1 MKKSVF
7 QKVLLLL
14 FCGGLACSS
23 STAQSNTS
31 LIDQLKATGLPLVN
45 ITTVN
50 GELPTCEKIDTAP
63 EGCMGSTIV
72 NATKVPGRI
81 VITLGD
87 SVLYDSGEYAENVS
101 GMKIKIRGNTSAY
114 RTHPSYKIKLQKKAN
129 LLKGSGSKKDKEWAL
144 LNSNTSA
151 NLRTVMGKQIA
162 LLCGIEWEPQDCY
175 VNLVFNG
182 KYCGDYLLS
191 ELVKRSEGRCNVA
204 ETGYVIECDPYWWS
218 EDKGEFS
225 FFHTTHLPYSMAYTF
240 KYPDAEVM
248 TQEQWTY
255 IRDVVYDFEDK
266 MFNGEPIEEVFDIST
281 MASWFLAHDISGS
294 WDGCGSNIFI
304 TKYDNTPNSKLK
316 MGPLWDFD
324 LDYSKEGWAS
334 VHEIPEFY
342 GIPFFS
348 RYETVMAYNDRWQQ
362 VRPLIEARVEAVLD
376 SMRTNWA
383 EAIDASRTILK
394 DSVSKHEP
402 TFAEKEQEVREW
414 FAQRLPWLDEA
425 IANLVSDVTAVDN
438 VEVGTLRTASV
449 VAYSTS
455 GVLLYQGSEAQFN
468 QWRKQQK
475 NYTGIAIVRYTST
488 SGRLGKTEKLVL

>member
-1 MKKSVF
+1 MKENVF
-7 QKVLLLL
+7 KKAFFVLW
-14 FCGGLACSS
+14 GLALSCFGAN
-23 STAQSNTS
+23 AQTQTP
-31 LIDQLKATGLPLVN
+31 LIDQLKATGLPLVT

-50 GELPTCEKIDTAP
+50 NEWPTCEKIETAP

-87 SVLYDSGEYAENVS
+87 SVLYDSGEYAKNVS
-101 GMKIKIRGNTSAY
+101 GMNIKIRGNTSAY

-129 LLKGSGSKKDKEWAL
+129 LLKGSGSKKDKERAL

-162 LLCGIEWEPQDCY
+162 LLCGIAWEPQDCY

-191 ELVKRSEGRCNVA
+191 ELVKRSEGRCNVT

-294 WDGCGSNIFI
+294 W
-304 TKYDNTPNSKLK
+304 
-316 MGPLWDFD
+316 
-324 LDYSKEGWAS
+324 
-334 VHEIPEFY
+334 EI
-342 GIPFFS
+342 
-348 RYETVMAYNDRWQQ
+348 
-362 VRPLIEARVEAVLD
+362 
-376 SMRTNWA
+376 
-383 EAIDASRTILK
+383 
-394 DSVSKHEP
+394 
-402 TFAEKEQEVREW
+402 
-414 FAQRLPWLDEA
+414 
-425 IANLVSDVTAVDN
+425 
-438 VEVGTLRTASV
+438 
-449 VAYSTS
+449 
-455 GVLLYQGSEAQFN
+455 
-468 QWRKQQK
+468 
-475 NYTGIAIVRYTST
+475 
-488 SGRLGKTEKLVL
+488 GRAHV

>member
-1 MKKSVF
+1 
-7 QKVLLLL
+7 
-14 FCGGLACSS
+14 
-23 STAQSNTS
+23 
-31 LIDQLKATGLPLVN
+31 
-45 ITTVN
+45 
-50 GELPTCEKIDTAP
+50 
-63 EGCMGSTIV
+63 
-72 NATKVPGRI
+72 
-81 VITLGD
+81 
-87 SVLYDSGEYAENVS
+87 
-101 GMKIKIRGNTSAY
+101 
-114 RTHPSYKIKLQKKAN
+114 
-129 LLKGSGSKKDKEWAL
+129 
-144 LNSNTSA
+144 
-151 NLRTVMGKQIA
+151 
-162 LLCGIEWEPQDCY
+162 
-175 VNLVFNG
+175 
-182 KYCGDYLLS
+182 
-191 ELVKRSEGRCNVA
+191 
-204 ETGYVIECDPYWWS
+204 
-218 EDKGEFS
+218 
-225 FFHTTHLPYSMAYTF
+225 
-240 KYPDAEVM
+240 M

-266 MFNGEPIEEVFDIST
+266 MYNREPIEEVFDIST

-348 RYETVMAYNDRWQQ
+348 RYETVMVYNDRWQQ

-383 EAIDASRTILK
+383 EAIDASRTIFK
-394 DSVSKHEP
+394 DSVSIHEP
-402 TFAEKEQEVREW
+402 TFAENEQEVREW

-455 GVLLYQGSEAQFN
+455 GVLLYQGSETQFN

-475 NYTGIAIVRYTST
+475 NYTGIAIVRYTSI
-488 SGRLGKTEKLVL
+488 SGRLVKTEKVVL

>member
-1 MKKSVF
+1 MKKNVF
-7 QKVLLLL
+7 KKAFFVLW
-14 FCGGLACSS
+14 GLALSCFGAN
-23 STAQSNTS
+23 AQTQTP
-31 LIDQLKATGLPLVN
+31 LIDQLKATGLPLVT

-50 GELPTCEKIDTAP
+50 NEWPTCEKIETAP

-87 SVLYDSGEYAENVS
+87 SVLYDSGEYAKNVS
-101 GMKIKIRGNTSAY
+101 GMNIKIRGNTSAY

-162 LLCGIEWEPQDCY
+162 LLCGITWEPQDCY

-191 ELVKRSEGRCNVA
+191 ELVKRSEGRCNVT

-324 LDYSKEGWAS
+324 LDYSKKGWAS

-348 RYETVMAYNDRWQQ
+348 RYETVMAYNDCWQQ
-362 VRPLIEARVEAVLD
+362 VRPQIEERVATVLD

-383 EAIDASRTILK
+383 DAIDASRAVFK
-394 DSVSKHEP
+394 DRVGTYESP
-402 TFAEKEQEVREW
+402 FAENEKEVRNW

-425 IANLVSDVTAVDN
+425 IANLVSTISGIN
-438 VEVGTLRTASV
+438 TVEAGTLRTAA
-449 VAYSTS
+449 VAVYSTS
-455 GVLLYQGSEAQFN
+455 GVLLYQGDEADFKK
-468 QWRKQQK
+468 WRKQP
-475 NYTGIAIVRYTST
+475 NSYTGVAIVRYVST
-488 SGRLGKTEKLVL
+488 SGRLLKTEKVIL

>member
-1 MKKSVF
+1 MKKNVF
-7 QKVLLLL
+7 KKAFFVLW
-14 FCGGLACSS
+14 GLALSCFSAN
-23 STAQSNTS
+23 AQTQTP
-31 LIDQLKATGLPLVN
+31 LIDQLKATGLPLVT

-50 GELPTCEKIDTAP
+50 NEWPTCEKIETAP
-63 EGCMGSTIV
+63 EGCMGSTMV

-87 SVLYDSGEYAENVS
+87 SVLYDSGEYAKNVS
-101 GMKIKIRGNTSAY
+101 GMNIKIRGNTSAY

-162 LLCGIEWEPQDCY
+162 LLCGITWEPQDCY

-191 ELVKRSEGRCNVA
+191 ELVKRSEGRCNVT

-324 LDYSKEGWAS
+324 LDYSKKGWAS

-348 RYETVMAYNDRWQQ
+348 RYETVMAYNDCWQQ
-362 VRPLIEARVEAVLD
+362 VRPQIEERVAMVLD

-383 EAIDASRTILK
+383 DAIDASRAVFK
-394 DSVSKHEP
+394 DRVGTYESP
-402 TFAEKEQEVREW
+402 FAENEKEVRNW

-425 IANLVSDVTAVDN
+425 IANLVSTISGIN
-438 VEVGTLRTASV
+438 TVEAGTLRTAA
-449 VAYSTS
+449 VAVYSTS
-455 GVLLYQGSEAQFN
+455 GVLLYQGDEADFKK
-468 QWRKQQK
+468 WRKQP
-475 NYTGIAIVRYTST
+475 NSYTGVAIVRYVST
-488 SGRLGKTEKLVL
+488 SGRLLKTEKVVL

>member
-1 MKKSVF
+1 MKKNVF
-7 QKVLLLL
+7 KKAFFVLW
-14 FCGGLACSS
+14 GLALSCFGAN
-23 STAQSNTS
+23 AQTQMP
-31 LIDQLKATGLPLVN
+31 LIDQLKATGLPLVT

-50 GELPTCEKIDTAP
+50 NEWPTCEKIETAP

-87 SVLYDSGEYAENVS
+87 SVLYDSGEYAKNVS
-101 GMKIKIRGNTSAY
+101 GMNIKIRGNTSAY

-162 LLCGIEWEPQDCY
+162 LLCGIAWEPQDCY

-191 ELVKRSEGRCNVA
+191 ELVKRSEGRCNVT

-348 RYETVMAYNDRWQQ
+348 RYETVMAYNDCWQQ
-362 VRPLIEARVEAVLD
+362 VRPQIEERVAMVLD

-383 EAIDASRTILK
+383 DAIDASRAVFK
-394 DSVSKHEP
+394 DRVGTYESP
-402 TFAEKEQEVREW
+402 FAENEKEVRNW

-425 IANLVSDVTAVDN
+425 IANLVSTISGIN
-438 VEVGTLRTASV
+438 TVEAGTLRTAA
-449 VAYSTS
+449 VAVYSTS
-455 GVLLYQGSEAQFN
+455 GVLLYQGDETDFKK
-468 QWRKQQK
+468 WRKQP
-475 NYTGIAIVRYTST
+475 NSYTGVAIVRYVST
-488 SGRLGKTEKLVL
+488 SGRLLKTEKVIL

>member
-1 MKKSVF
+1 MKKNVF
-7 QKVLLLL
+7 KKAFFVLW
-14 FCGGLACSS
+14 GLALSCFGAN
-23 STAQSNTS
+23 AQTQMP
-31 LIDQLKATGLPLVN
+31 LIDQLKATGLPLVT

-50 GELPTCEKIDTAP
+50 NEWPTCEKIETAP

-87 SVLYDSGEYAENVS
+87 SVLYDSGEYAKNVS
-101 GMKIKIRGNTSAY
+101 GMNIKIRGNTSAY

-162 LLCGIEWEPQDCY
+162 LLCGIAWEPQDCY

-191 ELVKRSEGRCNVA
+191 ELVKRSEGRCNVT

-324 LDYSKEGWAS
+324 LDYSKKGWAS

-348 RYETVMAYNDRWQQ
+348 RYETVMAYNDCWQQ
-362 VRPLIEARVEAVLD
+362 VRPQIEERVAMVLD

-383 EAIDASRTILK
+383 DAIDASRAVFK
-394 DSVSKHEP
+394 DRVGTYESP
-402 TFAEKEQEVREW
+402 FAENEKEVRNW

-425 IANLVSDVTAVDN
+425 IANLVSTISGIN
-438 VEVGTLRTASV
+438 TVEAGTLRTAA
-449 VAYSTS
+449 VAVYSTS
-455 GVLLYQGSEAQFN
+455 GVLLYQGDETDFKK
-468 QWRKQQK
+468 WRKQP
-475 NYTGIAIVRYTST
+475 NSYTGVAIVRYVST
-488 SGRLGKTEKLVL
+488 SGRLLKTEKVVL

>member
-1 MKKSVF
+1 MKKNIF
-7 QKVLLLL
+7 KKAFFVLW
-14 FCGGLACSS
+14 GLALSCFAAN
-23 STAQSNTS
+23 AQTQTP
-31 LIDQLKATGLPLVN
+31 LIDQLKATGLPLVT

-50 GELPTCEKIDTAP
+50 NEWPTCEKIETAP

-87 SVLYDSGEYAENVS
+87 SVLYDSGEYAKNVS
-101 GMKIKIRGNTSAY
+101 GMNIKIRGNTSAY

-162 LLCGIEWEPQDCY
+162 LLCGIAWEPQDCY

-191 ELVKRSEGRCNVA
+191 ELVKRSEGRCNVT

-348 RYETVMAYNDRWQQ
+348 RYETVMAYNDCWQQ
-362 VRPLIEARVEAVLD
+362 VRPQIEERVAMVLD

-383 EAIDASRTILK
+383 DAIDASRAVFK
-394 DSVSKHEP
+394 DRVGTYESP
-402 TFAEKEQEVREW
+402 FAENEKEVRNW

-425 IANLVSDVTAVDN
+425 IANLVSTISGIN
-438 VEVGTLRTASV
+438 TVEAGTLRTAA
-449 VAYSTS
+449 VAVYSTS
-455 GVLLYQGSEAQFN
+455 GVLLYQGDEADFKK
-468 QWRKQQK
+468 WRKQP
-475 NYTGIAIVRYTST
+475 NSYTGVAIVRYVST
-488 SGRLGKTEKLVL
+488 SGRLLKTEKVIL